1 MKEDVAKALMEKVKL
16 AEDSLIRLE
25 TQNEAIMK
33 NLKEDYNLVSIE
45 EAEKYLDGLD
55 SEITVLEKE
64 EVDLT
69 EKINNILNKDVN

>member
-1 MKEDVAKALMEKVKL
+1 MKEDVAKVLMEKVKL